1 MAQGPHGQRLLVLRA
16 QPHAVYCKDVMDI
29 DQFSTVRGIYL
40 DAADT
45 TFYSQFVTGCVSIP
59 WQNEV
64 LLVSTRRYPGQGD
77 G

>member
-1 MAQGPHGQRLLVLRA
+1 
-16 QPHAVYCKDVMDI
+16 MDI

-40 DAADT
+40 DATDT

-64 LLVSTRRYPGQGD
+64 CVYVCAATHIRVCPCVTVSS
-77 G
+77 